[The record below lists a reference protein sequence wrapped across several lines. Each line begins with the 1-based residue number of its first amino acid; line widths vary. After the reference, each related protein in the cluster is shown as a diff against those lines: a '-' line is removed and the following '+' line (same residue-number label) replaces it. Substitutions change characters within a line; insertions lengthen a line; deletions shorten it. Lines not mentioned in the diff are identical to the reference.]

1 MVAKEM
7 KQQDF
12 LFSQPA
18 TKIVSAESM
27 DITTTSAGKCSIEN
41 TLYISFLFT
50 FSLGNMM
57 TLKSTIIVTLSKNKD
72 AVEIYKVVVFSP
84 C

>member
-12 LFSQPA
+12 LFRQPA
-18 TKIVSAESM
+18 TKIVNAESM
-27 DITTTSAGKCSIEN
+27 DITTTSTGKCSIEN
-41 TLYISFLFT
+41 TLYTSFLFI
-50 FSLGNMM
+50 FSLSNMM
-57 TLKSTIIVTLSKNKD
+57 TLKSTFIVTLSKSKD

-84 C
+84 